1 MQHVFIMSFGQF
13 KPSVNF
19 VKVNMTN
26 DTTENY
32 MPNVLNSPIANDN
45 FAINQQFDVSG
56 KQLLMSGDIELNP
69 GPIPN
74 NSNEVRLPSQ
84 ILLEQRLESFQLR
97 SLAVGGAGDCF
108 FRAVSHQLYGDPSH
122 HLDIRTAGIAYMREN
137 PERFIES
144 NTGYSWLQY
153 LNNIMSPQ
161 GTWCDGMIIQAVA
174 DQFNL
179 RIIITETHV

>member
-32 MPNVLNSPIANDN
+32 MPNVLNSQFD
-45 FAINQQFDVSG
+45 QQFDASG

-84 ILLEQRLESFQLR
+84 ILLEQRLGSFQLR
-97 SLAVGGAGDCF
+97 PLDVGGAGDCF
-108 FRAVSHQLYGDPSH
+108 FELFRIS
-122 HLDIRTAGIAYMREN
+122 YMV
-137 PERFIES
+137 
-144 NTGYSWLQY
+144 TQ
-153 LNNIMSPQ
+153 
-161 GTWCDGMIIQAVA
+161 V
-174 DQFNL
+174 
-179 RIIITETHV
+179 IT